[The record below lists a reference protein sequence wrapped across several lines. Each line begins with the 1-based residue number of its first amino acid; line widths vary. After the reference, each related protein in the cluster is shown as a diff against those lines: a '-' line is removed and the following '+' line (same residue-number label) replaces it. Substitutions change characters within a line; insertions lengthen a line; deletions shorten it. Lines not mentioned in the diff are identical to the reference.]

1 MKKAGL
7 ILLTIFFV
15 LIISSCATLSD
26 GSGSQFSLKP
36 TVRAASEIGLLR
48 GSVSYGAGFYF
59 PTTSDILDISMLKT
73 DGTTGLVTEIS
84 HRRILNLLNFP
95 IQFTVSY
102 DRLDI
107 AENDTCT
114 IIVTLLVGGKV
125 KAQGL
130 TLLIRTD
137 IGFADASLTLLSV

>member
-15 LIISSCATLSD
+15 LIISSCVTLSD

-36 TVRAASEIGLLR
+36 TVTASEIGLLR

-73 DGTTGLVTEIS
+73 DGTTDSDTEIS
-84 HRRILNLLNFP
+84 HRRIFNLLNFP